1 MNSQAL
7 EIIDISNDKILLC
20 TTFWSFWR
28 TQISFGRRITIEME
42 GGNKADGQENK
53 KKLWNPGKEDIL
65 CHAHFPSM
73 TTEPLN
79 QMDEMTIHEVVLD
92 QASSRTSSEQHN
104 LETQCA
110 TAERGSV

>member
-79 QMDEMTIHEVVLD
+79 QVSIPIL
-92 QASSRTSSEQHN
+92 
-104 LETQCA
+104 
-110 TAERGSV
+110 SVKIYRQFSNKLG